1 MEYTTEENQEL
12 VETIKRPIRHYKV
25 TINGY
30 GGEAAYCNLTKEQ
43 YEFWSKHIEEHGDCD
58 AIAYM
63 VGCEDNEFDFENIEE
78 LPEGIDF
85 QVDEDGYRYPWYE
98 SPAEYEHQYGVSYN
112 AAYLIVDEV
121 DSDDYG
127 ADTIAEV
134 IDREALDEYVEGLHE
149 AWDYDTEI
157 VSMGVSEGEEGD
169 YVMQF
174 YSSEKGCFWEG
185 IITTTGAFDPKK
197 LMFRTTEYPNG
208 EDILTEVEYDNEV
221 VDNDGGDTNG
231 KGYSVH
237 VWSNK

>member
-1 MEYTTEENQEL
+1 VLNY
-12 VETIKRPIRHYKV
+12 
-25 TINGY
+25 
-30 GGEAAYCNLTKEQ
+30 
-43 YEFWSKHIEEHGDCD
+43 
-58 AIAYM
+58 
-63 VGCEDNEFDFENIEE
+63 
-78 LPEGIDF
+78 
-85 QVDEDGYRYPWYE
+85 
-98 SPAEYEHQYGVSYN
+98 
-112 AAYLIVDEV
+112 
-121 DSDDYG
+121 
-127 ADTIAEV
+127 
-134 IDREALDEYVEGLHE
+134 EALDEYVEGLHE
-149 AWDYDTEI
+149 EWDYDREI